1 MAAAKPPEELKR
13 FIQSAGRREALKKTP
28 RLRIPNQKGRL
39 RRLRRPT
46 RRPSHPIL
54 IIARQPDG
62 RFAAFESSRQ
72 NNDIRLI
79 QRGTKSPASHAW
91 RLITQ

>member
-1 MAAAKPPEELKR
+1 MAAANPREELKR
-13 FIQSAGRREALKKTP
+13 FIQSAGRREALKKLQGFEFLIKKEDSVAFGVQP
-28 RLRIPNQKGRL
+28 GA
-39 RRLRRPT
+39 
-46 RRPSHPIL
+46 HPIL